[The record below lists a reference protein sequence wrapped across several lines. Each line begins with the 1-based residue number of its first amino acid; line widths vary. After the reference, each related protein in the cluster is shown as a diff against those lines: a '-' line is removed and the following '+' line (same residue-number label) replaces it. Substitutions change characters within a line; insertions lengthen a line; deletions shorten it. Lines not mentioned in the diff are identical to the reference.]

1 MHYTLCKSRRK
12 RREIFCVSTS
22 DTPLLKACLV
32 KSCFAAIVDM
42 WLVQVHYEGLVS
54 DMMLALRVEK

>member
-1 MHYTLCKSRRK
+1 M
-12 RREIFCVSTS
+12 
-22 DTPLLKACLV
+22 

-42 WLVQVHYEGLVS
+42 WLVHVHYEGLVS